1 VSLRLAGPVT
11 LSALAALL
19 AATAV
24 AGARGPAPA
33 APSATA
39 PASAASA
46 GGVRVPDYRRRVL
59 PNGIVLL
66 IMPIREVPLIAFSAV
81 LRGGAL
87 ADPQDRAGTAS
98 IAAGLLEKG
107 AGGRDAFAFADAVA
121 DAGASFSAAA
131 GTESISVGGQFLAR
145 DRDLMIELLAD
156 ALLRPRLDAAE
167 FESLRNRQVEQ
178 IKAAKDSEPQSLIR
192 NYGRALLFGSHP
204 YGTAVEGSER
214 SLAALTPGD
223 VQAYVRDQFG
233 ADRLILAFAGDV
245 DVAGLEKAVTRAFA
259 GMPRARRPPPA
270 LPPPARLAGRRVLLV
285 DAPGSSQ
292 TYFWLA
298 NVGVA
303 RSYPQRAALDIVN
316 TLYGGRFTSILN
328 TELRIK
334 SGLSY
339 SASSSFS
346 RRTVPG
352 EFAID
357 SFTQTDNTSKA
368 LDLALQTLAG
378 LKADPIA
385 PQMLQSA
392 RSYVLGQ
399 YPLALETAAHWAP
412 TLGDLEFFG
421 LDRSWIEAYGPA
433 LAAVGD
439 ADARRVVAEAFPAP
453 DDLAIVLIGDAALI
467 RDTARRYGPVTEV
480 PLAGGDYAPRG

>member
-1 VSLRLAGPVT
+1 MSPWPSARAAST
-11 LSALAALL
+11 ALAALL
-19 AATAV
+19 AATGIV
-24 AGARGPAPA
+24 AAQGSPPA
-33 APSATA
+33 APPTAAPATA
-39 PASAASA
+39 LPAAR
-46 GGVRVPDYRRRVL
+46 VRVPDYRRRVL

-66 IMPIREVPLIAFSAV
+66 VMPFREVPLVAFNAV

-87 ADPQDRAGTAS
+87 ADPPDRAGTAA
-98 IAAGLLEKG
+98 ITAGLLEKG
-107 AGGRDAFAFADAVA
+107 AGKRDAFAFADAVA
-121 DAGASFSAAA
+121 DVGGSFSAAA
-131 GTESISVGGQFLAR
+131 GSESISVGGQFLAR

-167 FESLRNRQVEQ
+167 FESLRNREVEG

-192 NYGRALLFGSHP
+192 NYGRALLFGAHP
-204 YGTAVEGSER
+204 YGGAVSGSER
-214 SLAALTPGD
+214 SLATLSPGD

-245 DVAGLEKAVTRAFA
+245 DVDAIEKAVTRAFA
-259 GMPRARRPPPA
+259 GMPRARQPPPA
-270 LPPPARLAGRRVLLV
+270 LPPPARVAGRRVLLV
-285 DAPGSSQ
+285 DSPGSSQ

-339 SASSSFS
+339 SASSSFT
-346 RRTVPG
+346 RRKVPG

-357 SFTQTDNTSKA
+357 SFTQTDNTGKA
-368 LDLALQTLAG
+368 LDLALQTLAD
-378 LKADPIA
+378 LKRGTLA
-385 PQMLQSA
+385 PEMLQSA

-399 YPLALETAAHWAP
+399 YPLALETAAHWAS
-412 TLGDLEFFG
+412 TLADLEFFG
-421 LDRSWIEAYGPA
+421 LDRSWIEDYGPA
-433 LAAVGD
+433 LAAVGE
-439 ADARRVVAEAFPAP
+439 ADARRVIAEAFPSA

-467 RDTARRYGPVTEV
+467 RDTARRYGPVTEL
-480 PLAGGDYAPRG
+480 PLAAADFAPQG